1 MQTYILILLAILVV
15 LLVGVIYFGWR
26 KILNLEIEQSRNKYD
41 IEALRGLLSKILS
54 EDNLESEQVANANN
68 LAQLQ
73 QQANQ
78 QQMERD
84 LHQQYKR
91 EMEQFEQNNEQV
103 LGQQFNIPQRIED
116 TDVQT
121 LESTDN
127 EMPEDIESTVS
138 IESLGSSDN
147 EEDATEDDAEEE
159 DGEDADGEEEDGEE
173 DEEDEEEEEDATEE
187 DGEDATEDDGE
198 DATEDDGEDATE
210 DDEED
215 RDGEE
220 EEDGEE
226 DEKENGE
233 DEEDEEEEAQ
243 RMIERELELEE
254 ESGVEVRD
262 EDKEVGDEPE
272 NVTGTDLEEYN
283 KRLEEMLN
291 KTGDIKKGKK
301 VPNESA
307 KKFEI
312 GYKMVSQNDGNT
324 YEVIGHGKGKKWKI
338 VTN

>member
-78 QQMERD
+78 QQMERE
-84 LHQQYKR
+84 LNQQYKR
-91 EMEQFEQNNEQV
+91 EMKQFEQQQNREQV
-103 LGQQFNIPQRIED
+103 LGEQFNVPQRIEE

-138 IESLGSSDN
+138 IESLESSDN
-147 EEDATEDDAEEE
+147 EEEN
-159 DGEDADGEEEDGEE
+159 
-173 DEEDEEEEEDATEE
+173 
-187 DGEDATEDDGE
+187 